1 MTDDKGDIKLN
12 NQQGLP
18 LLLLPGMMCDARLF
32 QPQISALSGR
42 FPLVTAPIGGH
53 DTMRALA
60 TEILNY
66 APPRFALA
74 GLSMG
79 GILAMEVLHQAPDR
93 VDRIAL
99 LDTNPFAEL
108 PEIQDRRAPQ
118 IEAVKNGELS
128 RVMLANMMPNYLAN
142 DTLDSPI
149 LDLCLTMALDLGPE
163 VFINQSLALRDRPD
177 QCDTLRQFDGP
188 ALVLCG
194 REDKLCPI
202 ERHEMM
208 HDLLPSSRLQIVD
221 GAGHL
226 PTLEQPE
233 ITTAALI
240 RWLEDT

>member
-1 MTDDKGDIKLN
+1 VTDDKEDIKLN

-32 QPQISALSGR
+32 QPQINVLSGR

-53 DTMRALA
+53 ETMQALA
-60 TEILNY
+60 AEILKC

-74 GLSMG
+74 GLSLG
-79 GILAMEVLHQAPDR
+79 GILAMEVLRQAPDR

-99 LDTNPFAEL
+99 LDTNPLAEL
-108 PEIQDRRAPQ
+108 PEVQDRRAPQ

-128 RVMLANMMPNYLAN
+128 RVMRENMMPNYLAN

-177 QCDTLRQFDGP
+177 QCDTLRQFTGP

-194 REDKLCPI
+194 DQDKLCPI

-208 HDLLPSSRLQIVD
+208 LDLLSNSRLQIVD
-221 GAGHL
+221 NAGHL

-233 ITTAALI
+233 TTTAALI